1 MKVIIRIQSPQLNRL
16 FTRSRQ
22 IERLPRFGYELPA
35 LNRRL
40 SSPVVLWASTIV
52 TAFAFMCLA
61 MVAGLDANSA
71 PSLDQVGQSLLRQ
84 VSAAHELEA
93 PKPPEASFP
102 YGSVPPLQSAN
113 APVARPPLVTAQ
125 QLR

>member
-1 MKVIIRIQSPQLNRL
+1 MKVIIRIQSPQLNRFL
-16 FTRSRQ
+16 THALQ
-22 IERLPRFGYELPA
+22 IERLPRFGYDLPV
-35 LNRRL
+35 LDRPL
-40 SSPVVLWASTIV
+40 SSPLVVWASTIV
-52 TAFAFMCLA
+52 TAIAFMCLA

-71 PSLDQVGQSLLRQ
+71 SSLDQVGQSLLRQ
-84 VSAAHELEA
+84 VSAGRELEA
-93 PKPPEASFP
+93 PKPPAASFP

>member
-1 MKVIIRIQSPQLNRL
+1 MKVIIRIQSPQLNRFL
-16 FTRSRQ
+16 THALQ
-22 IERLPRFGYELPA
+22 IERLPRFGYDLPV
-35 LNRRL
+35 LKRRP
-40 SSPVVLWASTIV
+40 SSPLVVWTSTIV
-52 TAFAFMCLA
+52 TALAFMCLA

-84 VSAAHELEA
+84 ISAVRELEA